1 MRSLVQGKNLALIIA
16 LPVLLCFA
24 VLFMEGCQGLNSAS
38 SGGGNP
44 SAPGDPSTPT
54 PPPPSGSQTD
64 FSGVLMW
71 KGDNSK
77 DGLYGNETTLTLAN
91 VNPSQ
96 FGKKGSFHAD
106 GLIVAQPLYVRNVD
120 MGSAGTH
127 NLVIVVTEH
136 DSVYALDAD
145 NLSAGPLWQR
155 HYVDSNGFTV
165 LPDNFG
171 GRTTLGGQIG
181 ITGTP
186 VIDPHTGAMYF
197 VTTLEN
203 NGVPQQWIRSIDI
216 RSGQD
221 YGAGSMQIQASVP
234 GDGKASVNGQI
245 AFDPSIQNQRAGL
258 AELNGSILVAWG
270 SFSDF
275 GVYHGWLMAFDAS
288 SLKLQAVFNP
298 TPQAQT
304 VDPASGPADHG
315 GGAAFWQGGA
325 GIAIDDSGNIY
336 LSSAD
341 GSFNADQGGK
351 NYGDTLLKLN
361 FDGSNFNIVDWFT
374 PDNQAC
380 IDVDDLELGSG
391 GVAILP
397 TDFTNGVKLVAANS
411 KEGRLF
417 LTNQETLGHFNA
429 STNQVAQEFMVGEH
443 SCTSSTTGAAADGT
457 SWDRLYGDPSYWNGY
472 LYAQAANLP
481 LKQYQFQNG
490 LLNPTPI
497 AESPSSSGVRGANT
511 VVSANGNQNAI
522 VWAYEKSS
530 SNQGILHAYN
540 ATNVSTELWNSNMN
554 AGRDQLGTG
563 VAFATPVV
571 VDGHVFTSSD
581 VTLTAYGL
589 L

>member
-1 MRSLVQGKNLALIIA
+1 M
-16 LPVLLCFA
+16 LL
-24 VLFMEGCQGLNSAS
+24 
-38 SGGGNP
+38 
-44 SAPGDPSTPT
+44 
-54 PPPPSGSQTD
+54 
-64 FSGVLMW
+64 W

-77 DGLYGNETTLTLAN
+77 DGLYGSETTLTLAN
-91 VNPSQ
+91 VNSTQ
-96 FGKKGSFHAD
+96 FGAKGRFHAD
-106 GLIVAQPLYVRNVD
+106 GLIVAQPLYVRSVD

-145 NLSAGPLWQR
+145 NVNAGPLWQR

-186 VIDPHTGAMYF
+186 VIDASTGAMYF

-216 RSGQD
+216 RTGQD

-275 GVYHGWLMAFDAS
+275 GVYHGWLMAFDAA
-288 SLKLQAVFNP
+288 SLKLQGVFNP
-298 TPQAQT
+298 TPQAQA

-380 IDVDDLELGSG
+380 IDVDDLEVGSG
-391 GVAILP
+391 GVVLLP
-397 TDFTNGVKLVAANS
+397 TDDTNGVKLIAANS

-417 LTNQETLGHFNA
+417 LTNQETMGHFNA
-429 STNQVAQEFMVGEH
+429 NSNQVAQEFMVGED
-443 SCTSSTTGAAADGT
+443 SCTSATTGAAADGT
-457 SWDRLYGDPSYWNGY
+457 GWDRLYGDPSYWNGY
-472 LYAQAANLP
+472 LYAQASNLP

-511 VVSANGNQNAI
+511 VVSANGTQNAI
-522 VWAYEKSS
+522 VWAYEKSI

-540 ATNVSTELWNSNMN
+540 ATNVSTELWNSSMN
-554 AGRDQLGTG
+554 ATRDQLGTG
-563 VAFATPVV
+563 IAFAAPVV
-571 VDGHVFTSSD
+571 VDGHVFTTSD